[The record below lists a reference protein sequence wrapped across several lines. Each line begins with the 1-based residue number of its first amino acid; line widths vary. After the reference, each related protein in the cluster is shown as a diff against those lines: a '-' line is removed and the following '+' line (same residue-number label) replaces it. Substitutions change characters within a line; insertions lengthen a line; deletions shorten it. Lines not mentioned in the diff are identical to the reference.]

1 VKRSTSKIFL
11 VAAAAAVAPTFCGG
25 LAGASNAHHPLST
38 RGLTSHIDLST
49 LGGRTPAVPPTTYGA
64 GYFSYPGESNQ
75 GVSGASAT
83 FVMPSFSCAS
93 NQDDEWLLPGIW
105 VYDSGGDMTEQVD
118 VNFNC
123 DGGTLLEESEVGIN
137 GSFGTSI
144 SVSPG
149 DTIEASLSES
159 GTATTGTIKDVTTG
173 GTEQVVGSATTS
185 DYTVFIGDTGPSQFG
200 VSGVPTFSKVKF
212 TQAFV
217 NSQYLGDGSAAQY
230 NLRTSHDLQITAG
243 PLSLGDAFTTT
254 FKHNY

>member
-11 VAAAAAVAPTFCGG
+11 VAAAAAVVPTFCGG
-25 LAGASNAHHPLST
+25 LAGASNAHHPQST
-38 RGLTSHIDLST
+38 LGLTSHINLST
-49 LGGRTPAVPPTTYGA
+49 LGGRTPAVPATSYGA
-64 GYFSYPGESNQ
+64 GYFSYPGDSNQ

-93 NQDDEWLLPGIW
+93 SSDDEWLLPGIW
-105 VYDSGGDMTEQVD
+105 VYNSSGDLTEQVD

-123 DGGTLLEESEVGIN
+123 NDGSLFEGSVVEVGGTE
-137 GSFGTSI
+137 GTSI

-159 GTATTGTIKDVTTG
+159 GTATTGTIKDVTRG
-173 GTEQVVGSATTS
+173 FSDQAVGSATTS
-185 DYTVFIGDTGPSQFG
+185 DETVFIGDTGPSQFS

-217 NSQYLGDGSAAQY
+217 NSEYLGDWGPAQY
-230 NLRTSHDLQITAG
+230 NLRTAHDLQITGG

-254 FKHNY
+254 FKRNY